1 MNDGIPARSIAQG
14 YARGRQHIRTL
25 LDEQRAEA
33 ASESS
38 TAPDTAAPPGDT
50 NAPKHPTGLRLHE
63 LPEPMLHTALIEL
76 ARVFCRRLGRPRAND
91 LELAGFTD
99 LADLLMRGWILR
111 EPGRYSIG
119 YMPGQAVIREMWL
132 IDPALCTVL
141 NFKRPAKA

>member
-1 MNDGIPARSIAQG
+1 MNEPHATFPQRPPQPRFPQSVQ
-14 YARGRQHIRTL
+14 TL
-25 LDEQRAEA
+25 STDVPREFARAEQA
-33 ASESS
+33 RADDSA
-38 TAPDTAAPPGDT
+38 TRNNPAPQGI
-50 NAPKHPTGLRLHE
+50 RLHE

-99 LADLLMRGWILR
+99 IADLLMRGWILR

-132 IDPALCTVL
+132 LDPALCNAL
-141 NFKRPAKA
+141 NLKHPTTTPA

>member
-25 LDEQRAEA
+25 LDEQRAE
-33 ASESS
+33 
-38 TAPDTAAPPGDT
+38 TAPTSDTVAPPGDT
-50 NAPKHPTGLRLHE
+50 NAPMHPTGLRLHE

-141 NFKRPAKA
+141 NLKRPAKA